1 MPETLQ
7 ALITDVGTWGE
18 TLDPVSAGIQIAVAL
33 LGLGLAWLVNRA
45 WSRYLEES
53 PAATQTGIASL
64 TLRGSKRVVFPFAML
79 AMVYL
84 GRAILDYSGRHTAL
98 LDVLVPLL
106 LSLAGIRLLVYL
118 LRQAFP
124 PSPALRAWEQT
135 IAITIWSGV
144 ALHLLGWLPPVLA
157 ALDAVAISTGSTRLS
172 LLGLLKLALS
182 LGGSVLLALWL
193 SQALE
198 RRLMRAQYLGAG
210 ARIGVAKVM
219 KVVVVALAVLIA
231 LNAVGMDLTAFTIFG
246 GALGV
251 GLGFGLQ
258 RIASNFISGFIL
270 LFDRSIRPGDVIS
283 VGQNFGWVQALHA
296 RYVVVR
302 DRDGVDRLIP
312 NENLVTSEVINWSYG
327 DRNVRIKIP
336 VQISYADDP
345 EEAMQVLIEAA
356 RNTERALQEPAPVAR
371 LMGFGDNGIN
381 LELRVWLEDPEE
393 GLNNV
398 RSEINLKIWREFK
411 RRGITIPFPQRDLYL
426 KTLPPGDG
434 GR

>member
-1 MPETLQ
+1 MPESLHNRVLAVEQ
-7 ALITDVGTWGE
+7 WAA
-18 TLDPVSAGIQIAVAL
+18 TLDPVAVAIQVLTVL
-33 LGLGLAWLVNRA
+33 LGAGLAWLLHRMWA
-45 WSRYLEES
+45 RYLEARTD
-53 PAATQTGIASL
+53 AAQPGLARL
-64 TLRGSKRVVFPFAML
+64 TLRGSKRVVFPFTML

-84 GRAILDYSGRHTAL
+84 GRAILEYTGRRTAL
-98 LDVLVPLL
+98 LDLLIPLM

-144 ALHLLGWLPPVLA
+144 ALYLVGWLPPVLA
-157 ALDAVAISTGSTRLS
+157 ALDAVGLTVGETRLS
-172 LLGLLKLALS
+172 VLALIKLALA
-182 LGGSVLLALWL
+182 LGGSILLALWV
-193 SQALE
+193 ARAIE
-198 RRLMRAQYLGAG
+198 HRVMRAQYMGAG

-219 KVVVVALAVLIA
+219 KVLVIALAVLTA
-231 LNAVGMDLTAFTIFG
+231 LNAVGLDLTAFTVFG
-246 GALGV
+246 GALAV

-283 VGQNFGWVQALHA
+283 IGQNFGWVQALHA

-327 DRNVRIKIP
+327 DRKVRIKIP
-336 VQISYADDP
+336 VQVSYADDP
-345 EEAMQVLIEAA
+345 EQAMAIMLEAA
-356 RNTERALQEPAPVAR
+356 ATTERVLEDPAPVAR

-411 RRGITIPFPQRDLYL
+411 RRGITIPFPQRDLHV
-426 KTLPPGDG
+426 KELPRGD
-434 GR
+434 